1 MISRHVAKKATV
13 SPSEWRKICLGMY
26 ATLLRADRRNGI
38 AGIANIRPIPFS
50 RTACTLLSSSLP
62 FSFSLSLVSLFRTI
76 FKKADSFSI
85 YYLALYTIH
94 D

>member
-1 MISRHVAKKATV
+1 
-13 SPSEWRKICLGMY
+13 MY
-26 ATLLRADRRNGI
+26 ATLLRADRRNGT
-38 AGIANIRPIPFS
+38 AGIANIRPVPFS

-85 YYLALYTIH
+85 YYLALYHSRLIVLDARTASPKVPKDTDIKYNG
-94 D
+94 